1 MDRRQDVNEMLE
13 KRDMRRTTPTVMKAP
28 ATTDTKLD
36 ALASRLFIADG
47 KAPYYKGDIAIHNLD
62 ELDRNIAH
70 LEHHEAKWVADWLE
84 YLGDAETAKRIRD
97 EPSHFKKIVHERREE
112 LKKASR

>member
-1 MDRRQDVNEMLE
+1 MLE
-13 KRDMRRTTPTVMKAP
+13 KRDLRRTVPTVMKAP
-28 ATTDTKLD
+28 ARTDPKLD
-36 ALASRLFIADG
+36 AIATRLFVADG
-47 KAPYYKGDIAIHNLD
+47 KNPYYKGGIAIHNLD
-62 ELDRNIAH
+62 ELDRNIAL